1 MSSIDIIEKT
11 EKFNELVLRIKE
23 FDDESRDYLSIE
35 ELRYYE
41 KLQREVF
48 DLGADI
54 TILMKDIND
63 EDRML
68 LKMKYDDADK

>member
-11 EKFNELVLRIKE
+11 EKFNELVLEIKK
-23 FDDESRDYLSIE
+23 FDDEFRDYLKIE
-35 ELRYYE
+35 EIRYYE
-41 KLQREVF
+41 KLQREVL

-54 TILMKDIND
+54 AILMKDISD